1 MNEKITAAM
10 HWRYAAQLLN
20 PDKKVPEADL
30 QTILEAGRLAPS
42 AFGVEPWH
50 FILIEDKTLQQKL
63 YDEASPQAKVKDAP
77 HFLVVAKRTDAR
89 ETLSKNRV
97 ARAAQAM
104 GVAEAEL
111 QGLRDAIDGVIA
123 GKDDEQLA
131 SWVRAQVYIPLGAMI
146 EAAALLGVD
155 AGPMEGFD
163 HNKFDEILGLKA
175 KNLSS
180 EYAIA
185 FGYRNNDE
193 AAERPKSRQ
202 SMEEVLTHLQA
213 K

>member
-10 HWRYAAQLLN
+10 QWRYAAQLLN

-50 FILIEDKTLQQKL
+50 FILIEDKKLQQKL

-89 ETLSKNRV
+89 ETLAKNRV
-97 ARAAQAM
+97 ARAAQAL
-104 GVAEAEL
+104 GKPESDL

-185 FGYRNNDE
+185 FGYRLNDE

-202 SMEEVLTHLQA
+202 SMEEVLTRLQA

>member
-1 MNEKITAAM
+1 MNDSIVKAM
-10 HWRYAAQLLN
+10 NWRYAAQKLD
-20 PDKKVPEADL
+20 PSKKVSEADI

-50 FILIEDKTLQQKL
+50 FVLVENPELQKKL
-63 YDEASPQAKVKDAP
+63 YDEASPQDKVKDAP

-89 ETLSKNRV
+89 EALAADRV
-97 ARAAQAM
+97 AHVSKAVGAP
-104 GVAEAEL
+104 VEAL
-111 QGLRDAIDGVIA
+111 QGLRDMIDGTIA
-123 GKDDEQLA
+123 GKDDVQLA

-163 HNKFDEILGLKA
+163 HDKFDEILGLKE

-185 FGYRNNDE
+185 FGYRLDDD
-193 AAERPKSRQ
+193 AAARPKARQ
-202 SMEEVLTHLQA
+202 SMEEVLTRI
-213 K
+213 

>member
-1 MNEKITAAM
+1 MNEKIITAM
-10 HWRYAAQLLN
+10 QWRYAAQLLN
-20 PDKKVPEADL
+20 PDKKVPETDL

-50 FILIEDKTLQQKL
+50 FILIEDKELQQKL

-89 ETLSKNRV
+89 ETLAKNRV
-97 ARAAQAM
+97 ARAVQAL
-104 GVAEAEL
+104 GKPESDL

-163 HNKFDEILGLKA
+163 HDKFDEILGLKA
-175 KNLSS
+175 QNLSS

-185 FGYRNNDE
+185 FGYRLNDE
-193 AAERPKSRQ
+193 AAKRPKSRQ
-202 SMEEVLTHLQA
+202 SMEEVLTRLQA